1 MRTKI
6 NLLWY
11 GLIILICVITVFN
24 FCYLVDMLI
33 FFFSIFRLELEM
45 MKMMSSLLNSQ
56 IALWEAISVYGH
68 SAMCHST
75 MFIYSFSQSV
85 MFIYS

>member
-11 GLIILICVITVFN
+11 AFIILICVITVFT
-24 FCYLVDMLI
+24 FGCLVDMLI
-33 FFFSIFRLELEM
+33 FFSILRLEM

-56 IALWEAISVYGH
+56 IALWEAISVCGH
-68 SAMCHST
+68 SAM
-75 MFIYSFSQSV
+75 FIYLCCYV
-85 MFIYS
+85 